1 MVAKPVGAGT
11 VRLSLDVENMS
22 MPLLMSGSVWPIGSV
37 GIGDFVVRVTLL
49 VGKATVFVDIERLP

>member
-11 VRLSLDVENMS
+11 VRLSLDVESLS
-22 MPLLMSGSVWPIGSV
+22 MPLLMSGSVWPIDSV